1 MAFYYGEIGQPK
13 IKAEGEGMIKCIATD
28 MDGTLLTATQE
39 ITAENR
45 EVILKAKEQ
54 GIEVVVATGRS
65 YQEARFVLEEA
76 DLKLPMICVNGA
88 EVRTEEG
95 EIVASN
101 PLDKDKARQ
110 AALRLVE
117 SGVYFEVY
125 TNKGTFTED
134 EDKAISIIVDI
145 FSTANPEVPI
155 ERIADA
161 AEERMH
167 KGLIT
172 KIDHYDQ
179 LFEDGQYEIY
189 KLLAFALD
197 DRKLEAA
204 KSGLK
209 EISDLAV
216 SSSGREN
223 IEITSLKAQKGIA
236 LEKFGQARGITLEEM
251 MALGDN
257 FNDVSMLERVG
268 KPVAMG
274 NAAEEIKALC
284 GEVTLTNEE
293 SGVGKAIM
301 KVLEG
306 RL

>member
-1 MAFYYGEIGQPK
+1 
-13 IKAEGEGMIKCIATD
+13 MIKCIATD
-28 MDGTLLTATQE
+28 MDGTLLTATQQ

-45 EVILKAKEQ
+45 EAIIKAKEQ
-54 GIEVVVATGRS
+54 GVEVVVATGRS
-65 YQEARFVLEEA
+65 FQEARFVLEESG
-76 DLKLPMICVNGA
+76 LKLPMICVNGA
-88 EVRTEEG
+88 EVRAENG
-95 EIVASN
+95 EIVSSS
-101 PLDKDKARQ
+101 PLGKSEARQ

-134 EDKAISIIVDI
+134 EDMAVTIIVDI

-155 ERIADA
+155 EKIAEA

-172 KIDHYDQ
+172 KIEQYDQ
-179 LFEDGQYEIY
+179 LFEDDQYEIY
-189 KLLAFALD
+189 KLLAFSLD
-197 DRKLEAA
+197 DDKLDAA
-204 KSGLK
+204 KGGLK
-209 EISDLAV
+209 EITGLAV

-223 IEITSLKAQKGIA
+223 IEITSLEAQKGVA
-236 LEKFGQARGITLEEM
+236 LEKFVASRGISLEET

-257 FNDVSMLERVG
+257 FNDVSMLKKVG

-274 NAAEEIKALC
+274 NAAQEIKELC

-301 KVLEG
+301 KVLED
-306 RL
+306 

>member
-1 MAFYYGEIGQPK
+1 MT
-13 IKAEGEGMIKCIATD
+13 EGEDVIKCIATD
-28 MDGTLLTATQE
+28 MDGTLLTATQQ

-45 EVILKAKEQ
+45 EAILKAKEK
-54 GIEVVVATGRS
+54 GVEVVVATGRS
-65 YQEARFVLEEA
+65 FQEARFVLEESG
-76 DLKLPMICVNGA
+76 LKLPMICVNGA
-88 EVRTEEG
+88 EVRSGDG

-101 PLDKDKARQ
+101 PLDKALARQ

-155 ERIADA
+155 EKIAEA
-161 AEERMH
+161 AEERLH

-172 KIDHYDQ
+172 KIEQYDQ
-179 LFEDGQYEIY
+179 LFKDDQYEIY
-189 KLLAFALD
+189 KLLAFSLD
-197 DRKLEAA
+197 DDKLGVARN
-204 KSGLK
+204 GLK
-209 EISDLAV
+209 EITGLAI
-216 SSSGREN
+216 SSSGSEN
-223 IEITSLKAQKGIA
+223 IEITSLDAQKGIA
-236 LEKFGQARGITLEEM
+236 LEKFVSSKGITMEET

-268 KPVAMG
+268 RPVAMG
-274 NAAEEIKALC
+274 NAAPEIIALC
-284 GEVTLTNEE
+284 GEVTVTNEE

-301 KVLEG
+301 KALED
-306 RL
+306 

>member
-1 MAFYYGEIGQPK
+1 
-13 IKAEGEGMIKCIATD
+13 MIKCIATD
-28 MDGTLLTATQE
+28 MDGTLLTATQQ

-45 EVILKAKEQ
+45 EAILKAKEK
-54 GIEVVVATGRS
+54 GVEVVVATGRS
-65 YQEARFVLEEA
+65 FQEARFVLEESG
-76 DLKLPMICVNGA
+76 LKLPMICVNGA
-88 EVRTEEG
+88 EVRSGDG

-101 PLDKDKARQ
+101 PLDKALARQ

-155 ERIADA
+155 EKIAEA
-161 AEERMH
+161 AEERLH

-172 KIDHYDQ
+172 KIEQYDQ
-179 LFEDGQYEIY
+179 LFKDDQYEIY
-189 KLLAFALD
+189 KLLAFSLD
-197 DRKLEAA
+197 DDKLGAA
-204 KSGLK
+204 RNGLK
-209 EISDLAV
+209 EITGLAI

-223 IEITSLKAQKGIA
+223 IEITSLDAQKGIA
-236 LEKFGQARGITLEEM
+236 LEKFVSSKGIAMEET

-268 KPVAMG
+268 RPVAMG
-274 NAAEEIKALC
+274 NAAPEIKALC
-284 GEVTLTNEE
+284 GEVTVTNEE

-301 KVLEG
+301 KALED
-306 RL
+306 

>member
-1 MAFYYGEIGQPK
+1 MIVNTEK
-13 IKAEGEGMIKCIATD
+13 ITTEGEEMIRCIATD
-28 MDGTLLTATQE
+28 MDGTLLTATQQ

-45 EVILKAKEQ
+45 EAILKAKEQ
-54 GIEVVVATGRS
+54 GVEVVVATGRS
-65 YQEARFVLEEA
+65 FEEARFVLEESG
-76 DLKLPMICVNGA
+76 LKLPMICVNGA
-88 EVRTEEG
+88 EVRSEDG
-95 EIVASN
+95 EIVSSS
-101 PLDKDKARQ
+101 PLNKAEARQ

-134 EDKAISIIVDI
+134 EDMAITIIVDI

-155 ERIADA
+155 EKIAEA

-172 KIDHYDQ
+172 KIDHYDE
-179 LFEDGQYEIY
+179 LFEDDQYEIY
-189 KLLAFALD
+189 KLLAFSLD
-197 DRKLEAA
+197 DDKLEAA
-204 KSGLK
+204 KDGLK
-209 EISDLAV
+209 EISGLAV

-223 IEITSLKAQKGIA
+223 IEITSLEAQKGIA
-236 LEKFGQARGITLEEM
+236 LEKFVATRGISLEET

-257 FNDVSMLERVG
+257 FNDVSMLEKVG

-274 NAAEEIKALC
+274 NAAQEIKELC

-301 KVLEG
+301 KVLED
-306 RL
+306 

>member
-1 MAFYYGEIGQPK
+1 
-13 IKAEGEGMIKCIATD
+13 
-28 MDGTLLTATQE
+28 MDGTLLTATQQ

-45 EVILKAKEQ
+45 EAILKAKEQ
-54 GIEVVVATGRS
+54 GVEVVVATGRS
-65 YQEARFVLEEA
+65 FEEARFVLEESG
-76 DLKLPMICVNGA
+76 LKLPMICVNGA
-88 EVRTEEG
+88 EVRSEDG
-95 EIVASN
+95 EIVSSS
-101 PLDKDKARQ
+101 PLNKAEARQ

-134 EDKAISIIVDI
+134 EDMAITIIVDI

-155 ERIADA
+155 EKIAEA

-172 KIDHYDQ
+172 KIDHYDE
-179 LFEDGQYEIY
+179 LFEDDQYEIY
-189 KLLAFALD
+189 KLLAFSLD
-197 DRKLEAA
+197 DDKLEAA
-204 KSGLK
+204 KDGLK
-209 EISDLAV
+209 EISGLAV

-223 IEITSLKAQKGIA
+223 IEITSLEAQKGIA
-236 LEKFGQARGITLEEM
+236 LEKFVATRGISLEET

-257 FNDVSMLERVG
+257 FNDVSMLEKVG

-274 NAAEEIKALC
+274 NAAQEIKELC

-301 KVLEG
+301 KVLDI
-306 RL
+306 